1 MDDARV
7 AVYAAVAL
15 ILGTALVSGPLV
27 GAVDFTRERE
37 DTFAPGSGSADVSVV
52 STPERA
58 RLDRGSFG
66 SGAYNLR
73 VPDATVQ
80 IAAVSG
86 QPMLVYKIRIPDLGY
101 TRGTAHFL
109 DSSSEGRM
117 TVSIEEDA
125 LDPDDI
131 DRDSYPGELVVLVR
145 ADGGDEVLYRG
156 PVTVEVTD

>member
-7 AVYAAVAL
+7 AVYAAVA
-15 ILGTALVSGPLV
+15 IVLGTALVSGPLV
-27 GAVDFTRERE
+27 GAVDFTHERGE
-37 DTFAPGSGSADVSVV
+37 TFAPGSGSADVSVV

-73 VPDATVQ
+73 VPDATVR
-80 IAAVSG
+80 ITAVSG
-86 QPMLVYKIRIPDLGY
+86 QPILVYKIRIPDLGY
-101 TRGTAHFL
+101 TRSTAHFL
-109 DSSSEGRM
+109 DSSSEGRT
-117 TVSIEEDA
+117 TVSIEADA
-125 LDPDDI
+125 LDPDGI

-156 PVTVEVTD
+156 PITVEVTD